1 MQFVTYNGSAWGSRM
16 TLDNTGNVGIGTSSP
31 TNFSN
36 GTVVEAAGG
45 SNTGAFLASSNSG
58 TVVAEMQGNNA
69 DGLTYFGSRT
79 NHPVVL
85 RQNGSERMRIDSSGN
100 VGIGTNSPSS
110 YYANQLV
117 LGVGGEGGL
126 TIAGPTNG
134 ENYIMFADGTSGVD
148 RYRGYIGYNHATN
161 TLRFGTS
168 GNENMRIDSGG
179 SVAIGLSS
187 AGTKL
192 DVGGTIRSVVS
203 GGTPILYLNNGTTQ
217 HSIQNTSGAFTFFNN
232 GSERMRIDSSGNV
245 LVGKTADNFGTIGTA
260 INQVGEVQIT
270 RASATPM
277 YIRRNTNNG
286 ELIGFY
292 KDNTAVGSIAVSAS
306 DNLSIY
312 ANAANHAGINF
323 ITSAI
328 IPMSGGS
335 ETTSVISL
343 GDSNRKF
350 KDGHFS
356 GSLYGD
362 GSNLTGVGG
371 STTAGAVGTYSWLYH
386 NNNTLTNGSTVSGST
401 LRDHNGNDNA
411 AQHNHWSSSSVV
423 YNYGTWRNMAGDSG
437 YANTTYGSPS
447 LFVRIS

>member
-1 MQFVTYNGSAWGSRM
+1 MSKQTDLINIPDAITVSGS
-16 TLDNTGNVGIGTSSP
+16 NVGINDTAPSSLLQLTQTSDNAS
-31 TNFSN
+31 
-36 GTVVEAAGG
+36 GG
-45 SNTGAFLASSNSG
+45 LQIRNTADSNSIYIY
-58 TVVAEMQGNNA
+58 QDGNVT
-69 DGLTYFGSRT
+69 TYDAG
-79 NHPVVL
+79 
-85 RQNGSERMRIDSSGN
+85 SSGEQAFK
-100 VGIGTNSPSS
+100 T
-110 YYANQLV
+110 
-117 LGVGGEGGL
+117 
-126 TIAGPTNG
+126 
-134 ENYIMFADGTSGVD
+134 
-148 RYRGYIGYNHATN
+148 
-161 TLRFGTS
+161 
-168 GNENMRIDSGG
+168 GN
-179 SVAIGLSS
+179 
-187 AGTKL
+187 
-192 DVGGTIRSVVS
+192 
-203 GGTPILYLNNGTTQ
+203 
-217 HSIQNTSGAFTFFNN
+217 
-232 GSERMRIDSSGNV
+232 SERMRIDSSGNV